1 MTEQEKK
8 ELLDELENV
17 WMRNTKVAL
26 PEKIS
31 QPH

>member
-17 WMRNTKVAL
+17 WMKNTKGVL
-26 PEKIS
+26 PEKMS